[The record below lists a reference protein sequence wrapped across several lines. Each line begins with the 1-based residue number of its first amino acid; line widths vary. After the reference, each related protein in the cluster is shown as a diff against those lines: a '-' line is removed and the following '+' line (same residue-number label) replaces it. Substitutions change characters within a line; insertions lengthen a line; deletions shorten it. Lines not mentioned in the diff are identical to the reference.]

1 MNQETVR
8 KDITAAIINI
18 SIMKQKNIDQLVD
31 VAMQSLDGIER
42 ATPKPFLLTRIH
54 AGRQKQ
60 VAVQNT
66 WNRIAGF
73 LSKPLVATAGILL
86 ILGINITIIAISKNK
101 DRSFVYDKVNN
112 DNRDE
117 YSLSVTTIYEIDNH
131 EP

>member
-1 MNQETVR
+1 LNQETVR

-42 ATPKPFLLTRIH
+42 ATPKPFLLINIH

-117 YSLSVTTIYEIDNH
+117 YSLSVTTFYEIDNP